1 MNLIGE
7 SFVDNEQCLQ
17 LLQEDQLAWAP
28 TEGGLQILGR
38 EQEWKIAIVAF
49 RVLHVQENR
58 ILKKATAIYDEHL
71 TIELVRCNRREQGKG
86 TKT

>member
-28 TEGGLQILGR
+28 TEGGLQIPGR